1 MGRGAWE
8 RLCCRFIVCSL
19 FFSFLI
25 GNISEIVGTCVCIS
39 PGSLRFAVVCKVP
52 TGVSSYLNTV
62 RDGGGVATF
71 TYSVQCSKTDAN
83 ILRASWSSIQ
93 PGDEMEKSV
102 CKGGSR
108 ECDRA
113 HDLLLYASVPHRRFC
128 ATLYL
133 CVGYLFSGRCGVV
146 D

>member
-1 MGRGAWE
+1 
-8 RLCCRFIVCSL
+8 
-19 FFSFLI
+19 
-25 GNISEIVGTCVCIS
+25 
-39 PGSLRFAVVCKVP
+39 
-52 TGVSSYLNTV
+52 
-62 RDGGGVATF
+62 
-71 TYSVQCSKTDAN
+71 
-83 ILRASWSSIQ
+83 
-93 PGDEMEKSV
+93 MEKSV

-146 D
+146 DQWLVRARGNLASKLLIRPVEAVMMRSTVCTLPLHIRSVGEVREVSPAVRTSHGIFGAN